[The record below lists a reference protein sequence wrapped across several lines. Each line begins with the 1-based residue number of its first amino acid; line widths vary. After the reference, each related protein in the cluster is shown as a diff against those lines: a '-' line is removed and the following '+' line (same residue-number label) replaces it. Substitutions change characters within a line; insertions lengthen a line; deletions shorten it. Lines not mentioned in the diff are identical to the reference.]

1 MLNSRQQLISDF
13 IYDQPGSGRAQIEQF
28 LSSMHL
34 PVSKMTITRD
44 LALLI
49 AKGLIVRQGLS
60 RQVSY
65 YPAQSLRLL
74 TQINVDQYFAKN
86 QDQRLAQ
93 VIGFNDEVF
102 AALPEILTK
111 TEQDDLTKLN
121 QRYLTKREQLSPAAL
136 RREMVRVT
144 IDLAWKSSQIEGNT
158 YTLLETEELIRR
170 QRLAPQRTQLE
181 ATMILNHKR
190 ALDLVWQN
198 ATDYRKLTLTKIEEL
213 HRALVSGLGVPF
225 NLRNQRV
232 AIIGTNYQPADNEHQ
247 LRLWLS
253 RSAKVINQLV
263 HPVAKALVTVL
274 MISYVQPF
282 LDGNKRTA
290 RLLGDALLLAH
301 DYCPISYRSV
311 NEVEYKKALILFYER
326 QNASYFKQ
334 LFLEQFAAAVNN
346 YF

>member
-1 MLNSRQQLISDF
+1 M
-13 IYDQPGSGRAQIEQF
+13 
-28 LSSMHL
+28 
-34 PVSKMTITRD
+34 
-44 LALLI
+44 
-49 AKGLIVRQGLS
+49 
-60 RQVSY
+60 
-65 YPAQSLRLL
+65 
-74 TQINVDQYFAKN
+74 
-86 QDQRLAQ
+86 
-93 VIGFNDEVF
+93 IGFNDEVF